1 MKLPRLDGEEVL
13 VIVFSSLMSQAL
25 FLALALVGLLV
36 LEGLSTGNWFYAI
49 VKFDWIASLSASVQV
64 WPLPQTLLAGSLLGI
79 GIYLLVN
86 LTEKRAAKN
95 EEIRE
100 NIIKSH
106 QGLHGELPRL
116 PIVVILIL
124 MSITG
129 ICEELLFRYV
139 LIGLVLQ
146 LLSSLIGPIVA
157 SVIAAIIS
165 TILFCLVHTG
175 TQGKSSLLIWASLG
189 LIFGVVFIATHNIA
203 LVALAHALYDVL
215 VLLVLR
221 FRMHRDPEAF
231 FGGFIPTRALMN
243 AEDNKID

>member
-49 VKFDWIASLSASVQV
+49 VKFGWIASLSASVQI
-64 WPLPQTLLAGSLLGI
+64 WPLSQTLLAGSLLGI

-100 NIIKSH
+100 NIIKSR

-157 SVIAAIIS
+157 SVIAVIY
-165 TILFCLVHTG
+165 FYY
-175 TQGKSSLLIWASLG
+175 SLLPCAHRNARQKFALNMDKSWSYLWC
-189 LIFGVVFIATHNIA
+189 GVYSHQQYCPCCSCSCA
-203 LVALAHALYDVL
+203 L
-215 VLLVLR
+215 
-221 FRMHRDPEAF
+221 
-231 FGGFIPTRALMN
+231 
-243 AEDNKID
+243 

>member
-64 WPLPQTLLAGSLLGI
+64 WPLPQTLLTGSLLGI

-116 PIVVILIL
+116 PIVCNFNPYEHHRNLRRTIVPLCAHRTCTTA
-124 MSITG
+124 SFFTHRTNN
-129 ICEELLFRYV
+129 CFSY
-139 LIGLVLQ
+139 
-146 LLSSLIGPIVA
+146 SSYY
-157 SVIAAIIS
+157 
-165 TILFCLVHTG
+165 FYY
-175 TQGKSSLLIWASLG
+175 SLLPCAHRNAREKFALNMDKSWSYLWC
-189 LIFGVVFIATHNIA
+189 GVYSHPQYCPCCSCSCA
-203 LVALAHALYDVL
+203 L
-215 VLLVLR
+215 
-221 FRMHRDPEAF
+221 
-231 FGGFIPTRALMN
+231 
-243 AEDNKID
+243 